1 MDDVRLELLDESH
14 LPGIGRLAADPAV
27 LRFARIDQPVPADF
41 VERWWAGCQ
50 RGRADGTREA
60 FAIVDRAGAF
70 LGAALALSIRRQ
82 ERTAEL
88 GYLVLPEARGRGAAT
103 AALRL
108 LSEWAFASGLVRLEL
123 LISVENPA
131 SKRVAER
138 CGYAFEGV
146 LRSMHVREG
155 FREDTEIWSRLPG
168 DGIV

>member
-1 MDDVRLELLDESH
+1 
-14 LPGIGRLAADPAV
+14 
-27 LRFARIDQPVPADF
+27 
-41 VERWWAGCQ
+41 
-50 RGRADGTREA
+50 
-60 FAIVDRAGAF
+60 
-70 LGAALALSIRRQ
+70 
-82 ERTAEL
+82 
-88 GYLVLPEARGRGAAT
+88 VLPEARGRGAAT